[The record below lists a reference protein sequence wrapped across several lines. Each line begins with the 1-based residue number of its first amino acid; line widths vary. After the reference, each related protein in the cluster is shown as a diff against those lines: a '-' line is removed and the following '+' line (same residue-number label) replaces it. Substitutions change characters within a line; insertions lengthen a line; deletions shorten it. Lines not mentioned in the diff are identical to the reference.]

1 MQSENRLFD
10 DFVKVMNGAAGT
22 LAGMTREAQA
32 AMQERFR
39 EWIGGLDL
47 IKRDEFDAGKA
58 MAVAAREENEALRAR
73 IEALEG
79 KGTAAAKPAR
89 GREAARP
96 AARPSTVLLA
106 ENRPFPCALPP
117 GQAVSAERKRTG
129 DRFMDMDEYELER
142 EASAPIDMLETYF
155 GALGWAYERNGED
168 EIVSSFQGSW
178 TQYELRA

>member
-47 IKRDEFDAGKA
+47 VKRDEFEAVRA

-73 IEALEG
+73 IEALETKGAKAPRG
-79 KGTAAAKPAR
+79 KGASGAAA
-89 GREAARP
+89 
-96 AARPSTVLLA
+96 
-106 ENRPFPCALPP
+106 
-117 GQAVSAERKRTG
+117 
-129 DRFMDMDEYELER
+129 
-142 EASAPIDMLETYF
+142 
-155 GALGWAYERNGED
+155 
-168 EIVSSFQGSW
+168 
-178 TQYELRA
+178 